1 LGDTERAPV
10 RLPSKNARH
19 PDAARPLALSSR
31 IEGPSDDRHP
41 KYNNSRSAALSRLAS
56 TGSAGRR
63 SILKNPTRAAD
74 QILAAPTVVRRFPT
88 PIRVLVGDLS
98 DSDRLLIGL
107 ELPQSGSQP
116 R

>member
-1 LGDTERAPV
+1 
-10 RLPSKNARH
+10 
-19 PDAARPLALSSR
+19 
-31 IEGPSDDRHP
+31 
-41 KYNNSRSAALSRLAS
+41 
-56 TGSAGRR
+56 
-63 SILKNPTRAAD
+63 
-74 QILAAPTVVRRFPT
+74 VVRRFPT